1 MGKSVIQRMYMEYIK
16 ENTMNEQERALDLQ
30 LGDALAEIE
39 SLKAERDALKAN
51 RDEYQVAADKLA
63 WECKVL
69 RDAAQA
75 GLDALIAMQS
85 YAVAEN
91 KGLRICDESI
101 TQLQAALE
109 VDPCPLPE
117 QDIADILAGELQI
130 SRATAYDL
138 MREALAKA
146 QPEQEKPWVGLT
158 EEEHHI
164 AEVLNKPLG
173 LRYVADK
180 LQEKNKMND
189 KDRVFDLQAQP
200 KHEIQNEEKALE
212 LQGLVKE
219 FFEKYLNRVEESD
232 GGKEFHPITVSCCR
246 VMMSNPLDALLD
258 KMSKLSGAEPNP
270 LLHKYNR

>member
-1 MGKSVIQRMYMEYIK
+1 MTIVSLFGARRMGKSVIQRMYMEYIK

-109 VDPCPLPE
+109 VDPCP
-117 QDIADILAGELQI
+117 
-130 SRATAYDL
+130 
-138 MREALAKA
+138 
-146 QPEQEKPWVGLT
+146 QPEQVKPWVGLT
-158 EEEHHI
+158 DEENHI
-164 AEVLNKPLG
+164 AEVLNKTLG
-173 LRYVADK
+173 LQYVADK
-180 LQEKNKMND
+180 LQEKNK
-189 KDRVFDLQAQP
+189 
-200 KHEIQNEEKALE
+200 
-212 LQGLVKE
+212 
-219 FFEKYLNRVEESD
+219 
-232 GGKEFHPITVSCCR
+232 
-246 VMMSNPLDALLD
+246 
-258 KMSKLSGAEPNP
+258 
-270 LLHKYNR
+270 